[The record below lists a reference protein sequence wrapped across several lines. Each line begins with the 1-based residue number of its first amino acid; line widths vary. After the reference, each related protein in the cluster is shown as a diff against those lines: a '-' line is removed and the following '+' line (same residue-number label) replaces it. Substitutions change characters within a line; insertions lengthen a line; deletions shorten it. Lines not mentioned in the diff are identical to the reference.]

1 MSGIAV
7 LALMFVV
14 PWSSTVK
21 IPAVLEAAEVVH
33 VYPPRAARIVSVH
46 VVAGQAVRKGDPLIK
61 LESTDL
67 ESERRIVGL
76 KFEAVQQR
84 LNRIGS
90 DKEDRDD
97 TLVLSSAN
105 LSLRMKIDGLNAEH
119 RELDIRAPADGIVAE
134 LNPNLLPGQWI
145 SAKER
150 IALLRGTNLV
160 RISGYVAES
169 DLWRIEIGAQGRF
182 IPDMLQASSA
192 SATLQSIAVS
202 GSTHIEPPEL
212 ASANGG
218 RIEAFPD
225 NRQRLVPA
233 NAQYLVTLAVDT
245 TSTVPAVRLRGVVNV
260 QGAAESYFAA
270 MCRRALKVFVRE
282 SAA

>member
-1 MSGIAV
+1 
-7 LALMFVV
+7 
-14 PWSSTVK
+14 
-21 IPAVLEAAEVVH
+21 
-33 VYPPRAARIVSVH
+33 
-46 VVAGQAVRKGDPLIK
+46 
-61 LESTDL
+61 
-67 ESERRIVGL
+67 
-76 KFEAVQQR
+76 
-84 LNRIGS
+84 
-90 DKEDRDD
+90 
-97 TLVLSSAN
+97 
-105 LSLRMKIDGLNAEH
+105 MKIDGLNAEH